1 MNVMENELYDF
12 RKAIVLTTDYVKVGD
27 LVDMATF
34 IRNDEMDTFALDD
47 IFEFFLIQLAVKAHN
62 FEGVGVDYLHSSF

>member
-12 RKAIVLTTDYVKVGD
+12 RKAVVLTTDYVKVGD

-34 IRNDEMDTFALDD
+34 IRNDGLGTFA
-47 IFEFFLIQLAVKAHN
+47 
-62 FEGVGVDYLHSSF
+62 

>member
-34 IRNDEMDTFALDD
+34 IRNDGLDTFA
-47 IFEFFLIQLAVKAHN
+47 
-62 FEGVGVDYLHSSF
+62 

>member
-34 IRNDEMDTFALDD
+34 IRNDEMDTFA
-47 IFEFFLIQLAVKAHN
+47 
-62 FEGVGVDYLHSSF
+62 

>member
-12 RKAIVLTTDYVKVGD
+12 RKAIVLTTDYVKVGG

-34 IRNDEMDTFALDD
+34 IRNDGLDTFA
-47 IFEFFLIQLAVKAHN
+47 
-62 FEGVGVDYLHSSF
+62 